1 MTEVNC
7 ETTYIDTE
15 TTQLEGRIGITQ
27 YAEIPDIQNFDNHRY
42 FLSIRPNTTTLLKS
56 QPF

>member
-42 FLSIRPNTTTLLKS
+42 FLSIRPRCISFIKT
-56 QPF
+56 